1 MSFQKIK
8 GKEDIVLYKAQMFDK
23 VYEQLPA
30 GVYQLT
36 DAGGMFE
43 EVPYF
48 KPVVSNESLVNF
60 NSGILSDFISE
71 VGLFFGEKT
80 IAAYNEMQIV
90 HKTGYILYGK
100 PGTGKTCM
108 CLLAMKILVEKYNA
122 VCIDATKTKLQFVKK
137 VIEQVREIQKSPI
150 VLFFDECDED
160 LTENESSFLPFL
172 DGNES
177 VSGLI
182 FLGCTNYIDRIPARI
197 KNRKSRIKKCFEI
210 KSLPQEVFNQY
221 ITSKL
226 PNLAGKIASE
236 FCYKACESE
245 LTIDQFKNAL
255 IDYKLYENTIDDAI
269 AAAKET
275 YGGDEDKPKPGYFTF
290 TLPKH

>member
-8 GKEDIVLYKAQMFDK
+8 GKDDIVLYKAQMFDK

-30 GVYQLT
+30 GIYQLT

-48 KPVVSNESLVNF
+48 KPIASNESLVNF
-60 NSGILSDFISE
+60 NNGVLSEFISE
-71 VGLFFGEKT
+71 VDLFFSEKT
-80 IAAYNEMQIV
+80 ISAYKEMQIA

-122 VCIDATKTKLQFVKK
+122 VCIDATKVKLDFVKK
-137 VIEQVREIQKSPI
+137 VLTQVREIQNSPI

-160 LTENESSFLPFL
+160 LTKNEGSFLPFL

-177 VSGLI
+177 ISGLI
-182 FLGCTNYIDRIPARI
+182 FLGCTNYINKISERI

-210 KSLPQEVFNQY
+210 KHLPQEVFNQY
-221 ITSKL
+221 IKSKL
-226 PNLAGKIASE
+226 PNLSSKISSE

-255 IDYKLYENTIDDAI
+255 IDFRLHDNTIDDAI
-269 AAAKET
+269 SSSKET
-275 YGGDEDKPKPGYFTF
+275 YGNDDDKPKPNDSWFFGNR
-290 TLPKH
+290 